1 MLLLTMLKENSFL
14 SHSDKESTNGLLLFE
29 VIMNI
34 LLLKQSATIAIIKD
48 IKNMDMRA
56 NKGVLHER
64 LEEGNGR
71 EN

>member
-1 MLLLTMLKENSFL
+1 MPI
-14 SHSDKESTNGLLLFE
+14 E

-56 NKGVLHER
+56 SKAALNEG
-64 LEEGNGR
+64 LEKGNGR